1 MTQTTAAETNNFYQE
16 TVAQARKTNTDERG
30 SARSGKRDTLQKR
43 VTDFYNSF
51 MNNWQSQVTSAAE
64 KGLGKT
70 NILVYNSSN
79 DEGKNASFLMNGP
92 RNIGLKFFTNQ
103 GIIPLFQR
111 VRNEVESQGFRVY
124 HWYAGKQRN
133 VIEVTWLDSSRFASH
148 ENPNSLMH
156 YNRNIDYSNL
166 LGERP
171 EEFRNARYTEFF
183 INTVLTTQ
191 RFRTERRTQ
200 ITERQSDLET
210 EVSQLFTTI
219 TENWRERVSSAAAE
233 GRNYVN
239 LFQYDGN
246 TDGGKRYSFVLRG
259 PRNLGQRFFY
269 QRGVTPLVSRLE
281 TFFGSEGFVVAH
293 KYFGRPR
300 KNEET
305 ALGNVIELRWM

>member
-1 MTQTTAAETNNFYQE
+1 M
-16 TVAQARKTNTDERG
+16 G
-30 SARSGKRDTLQKR
+30 
-43 VTDFYNSF
+43 
-51 MNNWQSQVTSAAE
+51 NWQTLVSSAAE

-70 NILVYNSSN
+70 NILIYNSSN

-111 VRNEVESQGFRVY
+111 VRNEVESHGFRVY
-124 HWYAGKQRN
+124 HWYAGKQQN
-133 VIEVTWLDSSRFASH
+133 VIEVTWLDSSKFASH
-148 ENPNSLMH
+148 ENPNALMH
-156 YNRNIDYSNL
+156 YNRSIDYANL
-166 LGERP
+166 LGNRP
-171 EEFRNARYTEFF
+171 SEFKNARYTEFF
-183 INTVLTTQ
+183 VNSVLSTQ
-191 RFRTERRTQ
+191 KFRSERRSQ
-200 ITERQSDLET
+200 ITEKQSDLEG

-219 TENWRERVSSAAAE
+219 TENWQGKASNAAAA
-233 GRNYVN
+233 GRNFVN

-246 TDGGKRYSFVLRG
+246 TDNGKRFSFILRG

-281 TFFGSEGFVVAH
+281 TFFGAEGFVVAH

-300 KNEET
+300 RDEET